1 MICIAINSV
10 ALFLHEGNVHSSPSR
25 HLSTIN
31 YLKTFLR
38 LTETVKKKRL
48 EFSLRVVTL
57 QDLSE
62 TK

>member
-1 MICIAINSV
+1 MICTAINSV

-38 LTETVKKKRL
+38 LTETEKKKKKTGIFTQGCNFTRL
-48 EFSLRVVTL
+48 I
-57 QDLSE
+57 
-62 TK
+62 

>member
-1 MICIAINSV
+1 MICTAINSV

-38 LTETVKKKRL
+38 LTETEKKKKTGIFTQGCNFTRL
-48 EFSLRVVTL
+48 I
-57 QDLSE
+57 
-62 TK
+62 